1 MDSQHSLVLDGARK
15 QSALTRAFAAPVSTV
30 LVHR

>member
-1 MDSQHSLVLDGARK
+1 MDSQHSRVMDGARK
-15 QSALTRAFAAPVSTV
+15 LSGLTRAFAAPVSTV